1 MKKAVFKTRHTV
13 SYYELYK
20 AQTNQDQTIYYFGIH
35 TYFVKVVFFLSKRKW
50 YTRTARRV
58 VTFGEEAWEQDRKGT
73 HTNKLQHCVV
83 VSVTDIR
90 CILCGLS
97 GSILEVDKGATRSPL
112 ATPHRG
118 GTRVPGPG
126 PDTPL
131 CRRRARVEGALSPP
145 WLTVCF
151 TFFPSFLLQH
161 VIYSVKFFLSY
172 AIPDVSKSTKS
183 KIKREKYLTQKLLH
197 ENHLKDMTKNLA
209 EHMIGVVDNHLRPK
223 LE

>member
-13 SYYELYK
+13 SYYEFYK

-35 TYFVKVVFFLSKRKW
+35 TYFVKVFFFLSKRKW

-131 CRRRARVEGALSPP
+131 CRWRARVEGALSPP
-145 WLTVCF
+145 WLCASLFSLLFSFSTSS
-151 TFFPSFLLQH
+151 TPWSFFCHTQFRTYRKAQRARL
-161 VIYSVKFFLSY
+161 
-172 AIPDVSKSTKS
+172 
-183 KIKREKYLTQKLLH
+183 REKNT
-197 ENHLKDMTKNLA
+197 
-209 EHMIGVVDNHLRPK
+209 
-223 LE
+223 